1 MMKEFIKKR
10 LLHGITLMGMVAAF
24 MFYATP
30 VHADPAVANIS
41 GGGNVGVGDSVSV
54 TVSINTE
61 KGLWGVE
68 GTLDYDP
75 AVLKYVKGNGAT
87 VNGGNG
93 SVKYVQE
100 YDGSSKK
107 TSITVT
113 FEAVGTGSAEVNLK
127 SCVVSDEDDD
137 YDCKGGKA
145 TVKVTADSPTPASS
159 QAAQPSS
166 QAAQPSSQAQTKK
179 NTNAALSS
187 LTVAPGTLSPAFKSN
202 VYEYTVE
209 VAEGVKAL
217 TVSAKTQESTAKVK
231 SVNGA
236 KSIEHG
242 ENTVTVITTAESG
255 ATLTYKLKVY
265 CGVKAPNS
273 GDDVT
278 VTEVNVT
285 AAGKQYK
292 VAAELPEGEVAK
304 GFEASTT
311 QYNGKD
317 IRILKNES
325 MNLSLVYLVGSGE
338 DEKGYFVFD
347 EYNTSFYPFI
357 KRTLSDEHYAVMLN
371 PDAAPEVPEAVSVK
385 NVEFNGQSF
394 YACARNDGLEPDM
407 LYVYMTDDTGS
418 RGWYRYDTKYDSV
431 QRFNMSLLGD
441 PQELKDLRAETEE
454 MKFQRLLMLIA
465 GGAMIVVI
473 IVLIIALAMKGRRD
487 RDDYDDYDDYDDNYK
502 KPRKPEDHKAVKT
515 IMAKEEQERAK
526 VKPRNEGRQPQR
538 HEKEQPT
545 PPVRPEIKVVD
556 NGVKLTPKEEMIIER
571 LKGEPEEQR
580 RPEPKPEYR
589 PEPKP
594 EYRPEPKPEYRPEP
608 KPEYK
613 PEPKPEYKPEPK
625 PEPKPGRAPEK
636 NPAEGRKKKD
646 MKFEMID
653 FDD

>member
-1 MMKEFIKKR
+1 MRDVIKNKI
-10 LLHGITLMGMVAAF
+10 LHGITLMGTMAALLLF
-24 MFYATP
+24 ASP
-30 VHADPAVANIS
+30 VHAAPAVATIS
-41 GGGNVGVGDSVSV
+41 GGGNVGVGDKVSV
-54 TVSINTE
+54 TVNLNAE
-61 KGLWGVE
+61 NGLWAVE
-68 GTLDYDP
+68 GTLSYDHT
-75 AVLKYVKGNGAT
+75 VLKYTGGSGAT
-87 VNGGNG
+87 VNGGSG
-93 SVKYVQE
+93 SVRYVQD
-100 YDGSSKK
+100 YDGTVKK
-107 TSITVT
+107 STITIT
-113 FEAVGTGSAEVNLK
+113 FEAINTGDAEVDLS

-137 YDCKGGKA
+137 YDCAGGKA
-145 TVKVTADSPTPASS
+145 TVKVTADSPNPPAS
-159 QAAQPSS
+159 QAQP
-166 QAAQPSSQAQTKK
+166 QPSSQAQTTTKK

-236 KSIEHG
+236 KSIEKG

-273 GDDVT
+273 GDNVT

-304 GFEASTT
+304 GFTESTT

-317 IRILKNES
+317 IRILKNDS

-338 DEKGYFVFD
+338 NDKGYFVFD

-357 KRTLSDEHYAVMLN
+357 KRNLSDEHYTVMLN
-371 PDAAPEVPEAVSVK
+371 PDSAPEVPDAVTVK
-385 NVEFNGQSF
+385 NVEFGGQSF
-394 YACARNDGLEPDM
+394 YACSRNDGLEPDM
-407 LYVYMTDDTGS
+407 LYVYMVDDTGA
-418 RGWYRYDTKYDSV
+418 RGWYRYDTKFDNV

-441 PQELKDLRAETEE
+441 PQELKDLRAEAEE
-454 MKFQRLLMLIA
+454 LKFHRFLMFVA
-465 GGAMIVVI
+465 GGAMLLII

-487 RDDYDDYDDYDDNYK
+487 RDDYDDYDDYEEERRNLK
-502 KPRKPEDHKAVKT
+502 KPEDHKTVKT
-515 IMAKEEQERAK
+515 IVAREEQERAK
-526 VKPRNEGRQPQR
+526 VKTK
-538 HEKEQPT
+538 KEQPKAE
-545 PPVRPEIKVVD
+545 PKAERRPEPRPE
-556 NGVKLTPKEEMIIER
+556 PK
-571 LKGEPEEQR
+571 PER
-580 RPEPKPEYR
+580 RPEPKPERRPERR

-594 EYRPEPKPEYRPEP
+594 ERRPEPKREPKPADNFLDFDSKTMTRDDDYRPER
-608 KPEYK
+608 KPEVKPEKK
-613 PEPKPEYKPEPK
+613 PEPK
-625 PEPKPGRAPEK
+625 
-636 NPAEGRKKKD
+636 PAEGRKKKD

>member
-1 MMKEFIKKR
+1 MKEFIKNR

-24 MFYATP
+24 MLCAAP
-30 VHADPAVANIS
+30 VYADPAVAKIS
-41 GGGNVGVGDSVSV
+41 GGGNVGVGDTVSV
-54 TVSINTE
+54 TVSISAE

-75 AVLKYVKGNGAT
+75 EVLKYVKGSGAT
-87 VNGGNG
+87 VNGGGG

-100 YDGSSKK
+100 YDGSSTKS
-107 TSITVT
+107 TVTVT
-113 FEAVGTGSAEVNLK
+113 FEAIGTGTTDVDLK
-127 SCVVSDEDDD
+127 ACTVSDENDDH
-137 YDCKGGKA
+137 DCAGGKA
-145 TVKVTADSPTPASS
+145 NVKVTAESPTPASS

-166 QAAQPSSQAQTKK
+166 QAAQPSSQAQTTKK

-273 GDDVT
+273 GDDVS

-338 DEKGYFVFD
+338 DDKGFFVFD

-526 VKPRNEGRQPQR
+526 VKPRNEARQPQR
-538 HEKEQPT
+538 HEKGQPT
-545 PPVRPEIKVVD
+545 APVRPGIKVVD

-571 LKGEPEEQR
+571 LKGEQEEGR
-580 RPEPKPEYR
+580 RPEPKPE
-589 PEPKP
+589 PKP
-594 EYRPEPKPEYRPEP
+594 EFRPEP

-625 PEPKPGRAPEK
+625 SKPAKAPEK
-636 NPAEGRKKKD
+636 NPAEGRKKRD